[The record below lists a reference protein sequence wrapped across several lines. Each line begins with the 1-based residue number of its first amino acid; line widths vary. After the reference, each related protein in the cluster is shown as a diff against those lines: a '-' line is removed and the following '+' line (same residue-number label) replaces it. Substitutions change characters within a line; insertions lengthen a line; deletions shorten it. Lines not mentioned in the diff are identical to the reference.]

1 MTKKDKEVLSEDKPV
16 SIEEIAKSADDVRKR
31 LLDVCEVKY
40 TDIAPSS
47 FDYQSS
53 RKDLGLNIISNAD
66 IGYAAAQIGEHIA
79 KRVPY
84 IEELEYNVNLMKNS
98 PNAVVILNGNLFTFV
113 PNSNQTGLLS
123 YKTQIAY
130 FHSLFKELADQG
142 KILAIIR
149 GTEEHKID
157 SRHKI
162 DPLKYLAMSLGLEN
176 KVSNEALINVGF
188 KDDTF
193 GDVNVKLRSINWQ
206 NVATTAN
213 YIKNTMHQRATQK
226 PGADIYFSRTA
237 LNVFSVER
245 QSQIEEG
252 KQIEKPIYL
261 LSAGPYKPFAGA
273 KSAGSEYNSVRDAEL
288 APSLYWTKISAIKS
302 QYNDYDYDIFARQ
315 KNYLAHQE
323 LKKSVDETTSKI
335 LTEQNNVIEIV
346 GNVFVNRL
354 LELKAENSNENAKK
368 IREVL
373 EENKATEKRNSEI
386 RKYVKQKRGIVE
398 IEEEDKIHDAGS
410 DVEQKGVIT
419 EIKDLS
425 KVSFEEKDNTDRARH
440 INEIISPEVAGLGME
455 KGDGDFPESPT
466 RTDGNK
472 TQKDKKDDNQ
482 LSLDF

>member
-1 MTKKDKEVLSEDKPV
+1 MAKKDKDILTEEKPV
-16 SIEEIAKSADDVRKR
+16 YIEDIIKSADDVRKR

-40 TDIAPSS
+40 SDIAPSS

-53 RKDLGLNIISNAD
+53 RKDLGLNIISNTD
-66 IGYAAAQIGEHIA
+66 MGYAAAQVGEHVA

-113 PNSNQTGLLS
+113 PKSNQTGLLS

-130 FHSLFKELADQG
+130 FHSLLKELADQG

-176 KVSNEALINVGF
+176 KISNEALINIGF

-193 GDVNVKLRSINWQ
+193 GDVDVKLRSVNWQ

-213 YIKNTMHQRATQK
+213 YIKRTMHQRATQK

-245 QSQIEEG
+245 QNQIKDG
-252 KQIEKPIYL
+252 KPVDKPIYL

-273 KSAGSEYNSVRDAEL
+273 KSAGAEYNSVRDAEL
-288 APSLYWTKISAIKS
+288 APSLYWTKISATKS
-302 QYNDYDYDIFARQ
+302 QYNDKDYEIFARQ
-315 KNYLAHQE
+315 KHYLAHQE
-323 LKKSVDETTSKI
+323 LKRSNDETTSKI
-335 LTEQNNVIEIV
+335 TTQQDDAIELI
-346 GNVFVNRL
+346 GNIFVNSL
-354 LELKAENSNENAKK
+354 LERKTQKSRESADK

-373 EENKATEKRNSEI
+373 QQNDETEKKNNEI
-386 RKYVKQKRGIVE
+386 RKYVKQKRGIIDEV
-398 IEEEDKIHDAGS
+398 EEDKIHDAGS
-410 DVEQKGVIT
+410 DIEKEGVVT
-419 EIKDLS
+419 KIKDLS
-425 KVSFEEKDNTDRARH
+425 QVLFEEKDNTKRARH
-440 INEIISPEVAGLGME
+440 INEILSPDVAYKDME
-455 KGDGDFPESPT
+455 ITDGSFPEEST
-466 RTDGNK
+466 RLGGNK
-472 TQKDKKDDNQ
+472 TEKERER
-482 LSLDF
+482 